1 MKDTLTLKDTKMV
14 VAKLIARDRCT
25 WSFEEVAV
33 IMNEIGYR
41 NPASQVR
48 PFLRNL
54 RDLEMWHPISMFAE
68 RFAGQYLDAKNNA
81 RETISA
87 LDEMRLIADYRGP
100 VFDA

>member
-1 MKDTLTLKDTKMV
+1 MKDSLTLKDTKMV
-14 VAKLIARDRCT
+14 IAKLVASEQCT

-33 IMNEIGYR
+33 IMSEIGYR

-54 RDLEMWHPISMFAE
+54 RDLEMWHPLSMFAE

-81 RETISA
+81 RDLIGA
-87 LDEMRLIADYRGP
+87 LDETREIAMYRGP
-100 VFDA
+100 AK